1 MGKAVSAQSGTGL
14 DPSFSKGGGA
24 LSEPIRVVVADD
36 QNISRAFFE
45 MYVRADARY
54 QLLAALRSAQ
64 EAVSYVETHDVDLV
78 ILDVMMR
85 VGVDGL
91 AAAEAI
97 KRSRPQ
103 VRIILT
109 TSAAET
115 AWEAQARAIGVEGFW
130 YKEYE
135 VHSLIE
141 MMDRVMAGET
151 VYPSDPPDV
160 SLGKAKRSDLT
171 ERELEVLREL
181 TSSLTNEEIAERLNV
196 SVFTVKRHIQ
206 NMLQKTGY
214 KNRLD
219 LAINARLLG
228 IVVNDPELAKAS
240 SGAKDTIE

>member
-1 MGKAVSAQSGTGL
+1 M
-14 DPSFSKGGGA
+14 
-24 LSEPIRVVVADD
+24 SEQIRVVVADD

-54 QLLAALRSAQ
+54 QLLVALRSAQ
-64 EAVSYVETHDVDLV
+64 EAVGYVETHDVDLV

-240 SGAKDTIE
+240 SGAKDTMN

>member
-1 MGKAVSAQSGTGL
+1 MGKTVSEPAETSL
-14 DPSFSKGGGA
+14 DPLFSKGGGA
-24 LSEPIRVVVADD
+24 LSEKIRVVVADD

-54 QLLAALRSAQ
+54 QLLAALWSAQ

-85 VGVDGL
+85 IGVDGL

-97 KRSRPQ
+97 KKSHPQ

-115 AWEAQARAIGVEGFW
+115 TWEVQARAIGVEGFW

-141 MMDRVMAGET
+141 MMDRVMAGKM

-228 IVVNDPELAKAS
+228 IVVNDPELAKTS
-240 SGAKDTIE
+240 SEAKDTME

>member
-1 MGKAVSAQSGTGL
+1 MNERV
-14 DPSFSKGGGA
+14 
-24 LSEPIRVVVADD
+24 RVVVVDD
-36 QNISRAFFE
+36 QNISRGFFE
-45 MYVRADARY
+45 MYVRAANRY
-54 QLLAALRSAQ
+54 ELLAGLRTAQ
-64 EAVSYVETHDVDLV
+64 EAVYYVNEHETDLL
-78 ILDVMMR
+78 IMDVMMR
-85 VGVDGL
+85 DGIDGL
-91 AAAEAI
+91 TAAGII
-97 KRSRPQ
+97 KQQHPEI
-103 VRIILT
+103 RIILT

-115 AWEAQARAIGVEGFW
+115 DWEVQARAIGVEGFW

-141 MMDRVMAGET
+141 MMDRGMAGET

-181 TSSLTNEEIAERLNV
+181 TSSLTNEEIAEKLDV

-240 SGAKDTIE
+240 SGAKDTME

>member
-1 MGKAVSAQSGTGL
+1 MGKAVSAQTETSL
-14 DPSFSKGGGA
+14 DPLFLKGGVA

-85 VGVDGL
+85 IGVDGL

-97 KRSRPQ
+97 KKSHPQ

-109 TSAAET
+109 TSAGEV
-115 AWEAQARAIGVEGFW
+115 QARAIGVEGFW

-141 MMDRVMAGET
+141 MMDRVMADET

-240 SGAKDTIE
+240 SGAKDTMN

>member
-1 MGKAVSAQSGTGL
+1 M
-14 DPSFSKGGGA
+14 
-24 LSEPIRVVVADD
+24 SEQIRVVVADD

-54 QLLAALRSAQ
+54 QLLVALRSAQ
-64 EAVSYVETHDVDLV
+64 EAVGYVETHDVDLV

-85 VGVDGL
+85 IGVDGL

-228 IVVNDPELAKAS
+228 IVVNDPELAKTS
-240 SGAKDTIE
+240 SGAKDTME

>member
-1 MGKAVSAQSGTGL
+1 M
-14 DPSFSKGGGA
+14 
-24 LSEPIRVVVADD
+24 SEKIRVVVADD

-54 QLLAALRSAQ
+54 QLLAALWSAQ

-85 VGVDGL
+85 IGVDGL

-97 KRSRPQ
+97 KKSHPQ

-115 AWEAQARAIGVEGFW
+115 TWEVQARAIGVEGFW

-141 MMDRVMAGET
+141 MMDRVMTGEM

-228 IVVNDPELAKAS
+228 IVVNERDRMK
-240 SGAKDTIE
+240 